1 MIPNL
6 ILVVLTFM
14 ASGYSLSL
22 MCILRRLRRDPRPA
36 SAAVFVFMASGIM
49 QLTWAISEPA
59 KGLIGTGYSTGWLIV
74 DTVTL
79 ALLWWF
85 VIMSSRFHTTRK
97 GN

>member
-36 SAAVFVFMASGIM
+36 SAAVFVFLASGIM
-49 QLTWAISEPA
+49 QLTWTISEPA
-59 KGLIGTGYSTGWLIV
+59 HGVTGTGYSMGWLIV
-74 DTVTL
+74 DSVTL

-85 VIMSSRFHTTRK
+85 VILSAQFHRTK
-97 GN
+97 GSD

>member
-22 MCILRRLRRDPRPA
+22 MCMLRRLRRDPRPA
-36 SAAVFVFMASGIM
+36 SAAVFVFLASGIM
-49 QLTWAISEPA
+49 QLSWVMSEPA
-59 KGLIGTGYSTGWLIV
+59 KVVSGTGYSTGWLLV
-74 DTVTL
+74 DSITL

-85 VIMSSRFHTTRK
+85 VVSSAQFHKTKR